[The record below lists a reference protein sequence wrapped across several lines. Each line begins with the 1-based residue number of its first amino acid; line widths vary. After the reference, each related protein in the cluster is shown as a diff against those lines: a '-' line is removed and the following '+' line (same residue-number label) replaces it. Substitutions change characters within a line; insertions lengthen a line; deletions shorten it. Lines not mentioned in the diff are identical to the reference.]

1 MEGSV
6 TKKNEKNCERME
18 GSVIEKKEKNDER
31 NEKEKKVGD

>member
-18 GSVIEKKEKNDER
+18 GSVIEKKEKNYER
-31 NEKEKKVGD
+31 NEKERKVGD

>member
-31 NEKEKKVGD
+31 NEKERKVGD